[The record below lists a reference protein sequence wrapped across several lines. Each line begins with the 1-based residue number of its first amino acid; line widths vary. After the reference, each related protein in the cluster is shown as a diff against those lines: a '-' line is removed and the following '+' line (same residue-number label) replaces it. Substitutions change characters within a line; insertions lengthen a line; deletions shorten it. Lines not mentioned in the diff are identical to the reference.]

1 MRFFFVNLQTDFMKA
16 FKKIINHIKLKLWHL
31 KDKS

>member
-1 MRFFFVNLQTDFMKA
+1 MKKYVTLQSDFETKYQLI
-16 FKKIINHIKLKLWHL
+16 FNHIKLKLWHL